1 MSQTICRVYAT
12 RRKADAAAAELRLN
26 GYGTVDVFGD
36 AEGAPLGA
44 DAHVTAMTRAGV
56 ARHLAGEYAGLIGAG
71 NTVVAVYAAFGR
83 ALMAER
89 ILQEHGPLDLST
101 PKRAREPMFDE
112 ATPMSN
118 ILGLKPLSEGK
129 LPFESMTGLSS
140 LARGWMF
147 SGLFGMGFGRARPA
161 PFSSML
167 GLPTLTKG
175 ATPLSSMT
183 GMKTLTEGATPL
195 SSALGMP
202 VLRKGLM
209 MTGGA

>member
-140 LARGWMF
+140 LARNWTF